1 MNIIFLYF
9 HGRDIIIY
17 NNTNMI
23 YHKHIIV
30 SNNPRSEIQA
40 NGVPVWRVQDSHLA
54 SYKLQKGKKNNLL
67 KKTIVNYSM
76 LQYSHLLSNRNIKSL
91 KRGKTFY
98 WKTTIVNYLLH
109 AAFSVW
115 FKSDFLSMFVFCRLL
130 YVLPLTGPHGI
141 FKASEI
147 YYIVKLDYTIYC
159 FCSRCM

>member
-1 MNIIFLYF
+1 
-9 HGRDIIIY
+9 
-17 NNTNMI
+17 
-23 YHKHIIV
+23 
-30 SNNPRSEIQA
+30 
-40 NGVPVWRVQDSHLA
+40 
-54 SYKLQKGKKNNLL
+54 
-67 KKTIVNYSM
+67 M

-147 YYIVKLDYTIYC
+147 YYIVKLDYTIFW
-159 FCSRCM
+159 FCSRCKCDVDFRPCQESIIEQGKIHEVLKFWKEENQSKLEGSQQRILKIWLFSACLPLYIILWQMC